1 MNVRCPSCE
10 TLYRVDP
17 AKVPAEGV
25 RASCAT
31 CGAVFLVS
39 QRTSADQLTR
49 PAETGLAAA
58 EGTAAGTK
66 MASEVAEPIEAS
78 PAETA
83 APEALE
89 AHTEPT
95 DGVATGSSAPIG
107 PASPAELEVVA
118 PVFEISDEVEE
129 AVSSEASAEPN
140 VIAFPLERE
149 SADKPVEAA
158 ADMPD
163 VPDLPG
169 EGEETDGAIAEEEP
183 EAVAV
188 TGLDPEA
195 TQPTPAIDP
204 ASVSEREAVAKPRFS
219 RPFMPPGGD
228 SVAEP
233 AATRSSPMRPSAPV
247 FRPTP
252 GMPVRTPPFPV
263 APQETGAPVIH
274 TKPDIVPAQPIETS
288 QAASVKRP
296 VNPFLSKDPKQK
308 ARRLARAL
316 VSDMI
321 VYQPK
326 KRQDALEA
334 GNLKDIFD
342 EEIKKS
348 WEEYVQQVGEDLANS
363 TDFFTEALNDIL
375 AGGRQV
381 F

>member
-58 EGTAAGTK
+58 AGTETP
-66 MASEVAEPIEAS
+66 SEVAEPVQAP

-83 APEALE
+83 APEVPE

-107 PASPAELEVVA
+107 PVSPAELEVMA

-129 AVSSEASAEPN
+129 AVSSEASPEPN

-149 SADKPVEAA
+149 SADELVETG

-169 EGEETDGAIAEEEP
+169 EGQETDAAIAEEEP
-183 EAVAV
+183 EAVTV

-204 ASVSEREAVAKPRFS
+204 ASVSEPEGVAKPRFS

-233 AATRSSPMRPSAPV
+233 SATRSSPMRPSAPV

-252 GMPVRTPPFPV
+252 GMPTPSERSSRA
-263 APQETGAPVIH
+263 APMSTRS
-274 TKPDIVPAQPIETS
+274 KPS
-288 QAASVKRP
+288 GG
-296 VNPFLSKDPKQK
+296 
-308 ARRLARAL
+308 RRL
-316 VSDMI
+316 
-321 VYQPK
+321 
-326 KRQDALEA
+326 
-334 GNLKDIFD
+334 
-342 EEIKKS
+342 
-348 WEEYVQQVGEDLANS
+348 
-363 TDFFTEALNDIL
+363 
-375 AGGRQV
+375 
-381 F
+381 